1 MRPIAGMTGSAWW
14 RTTLVALVA
23 TLSMLAQACTTLPG
37 LSGDGASAPRGLPS
51 TASVTA
57 PGEAWLGI
65 PDIALSPP
73 EAAEAALARAKA
85 AQRRETLETGIA
97 SWYGPGFAG
106 RPTASGEIFDPSAMT
121 AAHPELPL
129 GSEVVVVNLE
139 NGREAMLRVNDRGP
153 FIGDR
158 VIDVS
163 RAAARALGFYYDG
176 LAEVRVEL
184 IAPPPRAGPKSEDS

>member
-1 MRPIAGMTGSAWW
+1 
-14 RTTLVALVA
+14 
-23 TLSMLAQACTTLPG
+23 MLATACTTMPG
-37 LSGDGASAPRGLPS
+37 PFGDGASASRRLPS

-57 PGEAWLGI
+57 PGKARLGL
-65 PDIALSPP
+65 PDIASSPP
-73 EAAEAALARAKA
+73 AAAEAALARAKA
-85 AQRRETLETGIA
+85 AQQRQTIETGIA

-184 IAPPPRAGPKSEDS
+184 IPPPPHAGPDGEDA

>member
-1 MRPIAGMTGSAWW
+1 
-14 RTTLVALVA
+14 
-23 TLSMLAQACTTLPG
+23 MLATACTTMPG
-37 LSGDGASAPRGLPS
+37 NLGDGASAPRGLPP
-51 TASVTA
+51 TGSVTT
-57 PGEAWLGI
+57 PGKQASGL
-65 PDIALSPP
+65 PDIALAPP
-73 EAAEAALARAKA
+73 LAAAEALARAKA
-85 AQRRETLETGIA
+85 THRRETIETGIA

-139 NGREAMLRVNDRGP
+139 NGRQAMLTINDRGP

-163 RAAARALGFYYDG
+163 RKAARVLGFYYDG
-176 LAEVRVEL
+176 LTEVRVEL
-184 IAPPPRAGPKSEDS
+184 ITPAPRARPDKGGA